1 MSKAPIDC
9 PHCKERASKP
19 ERLIKLGVLWKLK
32 KELGGTVMLGCP
44 KCHRVYWQSAEERYG
59 GR

>member
-1 MSKAPIDC
+1 MKAPIEC
-9 PHCKERASKP
+9 PKCKER
-19 ERLIKLGVLWKLK
+19 LLKLGAL
-32 KELGGTVMLGCP
+32 LGTTVMLGCP